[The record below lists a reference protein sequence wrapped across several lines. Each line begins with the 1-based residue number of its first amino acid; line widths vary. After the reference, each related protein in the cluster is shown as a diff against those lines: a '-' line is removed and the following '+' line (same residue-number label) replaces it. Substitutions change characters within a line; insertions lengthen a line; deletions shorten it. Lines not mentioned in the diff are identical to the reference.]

1 GLSQAR
7 EPRRGSLV
15 DGDRAPSLLAHPG
28 RRSLARA
35 RTGGRLARRDHRR
48 RRRHLG
54 PARHREVHRHGGRH
68 PRRGDRSRGHRRRRQ
83 RRRRRPD
90 ARAGAARVR
99 AAAGARSDGRPAR
112 GILDARPG
120 RHRRRR
126 RAPRA
131 DDAFRMIVLSGADLV
146 LPDRVLGGGTLVLD
160 GDRIVDVRP
169 GADAAGDAS
178 SPHLH
183 FPFAEH
189 YIVPGFID
197 VHVHGVEGLDTLDL
211 PPDGVSHDGAVS
223 SIAGMAERLPRYGVT
238 AFCPT
243 TIACDPVALRRMLS
257 NVRAAR
263 TQRPPAGAR
272 VLPAHLE
279 SNFINPDYKG
289 AQPLECLRGVRPGS
303 DPCLT
308 PATPGA
314 WTGAEILAEIAA
326 ARPDVG
332 IITIAPELDGAIDLI
347 RELVAHEHHVSL
359 GHSGA
364 TYEQAMEGVRA
375 GARQATHL
383 FNRMT
388 PIGHRAPGLAGA
400 MLESSD
406 VIAELICDGIHV
418 HAGMMRVAL
427 AAKGAEG
434 IMAITDATAGAG

>member
-1 GLSQAR
+1 
-7 EPRRGSLV
+7 
-15 DGDRAPSLLAHPG
+15 
-28 RRSLARA
+28 
-35 RTGGRLARRDHRR
+35 
-48 RRRHLG
+48 
-54 PARHREVHRHGGRH
+54 
-68 PRRGDRSRGHRRRRQ
+68 
-83 RRRRRPD
+83 
-90 ARAGAARVR
+90 
-99 AAAGARSDGRPAR
+99 
-112 GILDARPG
+112 
-120 RHRRRR
+120 
-126 RAPRA
+126 
-131 DDAFRMIVLSGADLV
+131 MIVLSGADLV

-169 GADAAGDAS
+169 GADGAGDAS
-178 SPHLH
+178 SQHLH

-197 VHVHGVEGLDTLDL
+197 VHVHGVEGLDTLD
-211 PPDGVSHDGAVS
+211 DSGAAS

-289 AQPLECLRGVRPGS
+289 AQPLDCLRGVRPGS

-308 PATPGA
+308 PEPPGA
-314 WTGAEILAEIAA
+314 WTGADILAEIAA

-434 IMAITDATAGAG
+434 IMAITDATAGAGLPRGSRSTIGGRPITVRDGAYLDDGTLAGSVLTMDRAFARLTSEVGISLSEAATVCATTPARALGLQGFGVIAPGAIADLVVLDRDLRVIQTWVAGTLAYEAPSKTTV